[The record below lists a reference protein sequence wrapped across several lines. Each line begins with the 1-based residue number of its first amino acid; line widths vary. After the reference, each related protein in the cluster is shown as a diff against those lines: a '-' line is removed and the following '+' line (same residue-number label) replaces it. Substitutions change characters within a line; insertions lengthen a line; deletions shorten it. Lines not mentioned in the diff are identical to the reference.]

1 MAESLIYQYLAG
13 DSLALSQLWDIAKFT
28 PEVLTSEDLLEIEE
42 YSNEYEEIAEL
53 ADFLEGI

>member
-13 DSLALSQLWDIAKFT
+13 DSSALSQLWDIAKFT

-53 ADFLEGI
+53 ADFLESI

>member
-1 MAESLIYQYLAG
+1 MAESLIYQYLSG
-13 DSLALSQLWDIAKFT
+13 DSSALSRLWDIAKFT